1 MITLEQ
7 LEAEAESWGVAVDSR
22 ILPDTLMGV
31 YSHEHRLILM
41 DSRLNC
47 RQQRCVLAHE
57 LVHAWFGDE
66 WCDGLFGGKAEARTR
81 RIAARLLIGVDD
93 YRMAEAAYNG
103 MEYPMAE
110 SLDVTVQVLEDYRSL
125 LEGSLRDAAEVGLI
139 PGAGDSAGPHE
150 PLV

>member
-57 LVHAWFGDE
+57 LVHAWFRDDQ
-66 WCDGLFGGKAEARTR
+66 CDGLFGVKAEARTR

-93 YRMAEAAYNG
+93 YRMAEAAYSG

-125 LEGSLRDAAEVGLI
+125 LEGSLRDAAEVGFI
-139 PGAGDSAGPHE
+139 PFAGDSPRSHE